1 MAMTINWLK
10 LRGIGMTKLRDDN
23 DGHENDDD
31 GHNASTDI
39 DAR

>member
-1 MAMTINWLK
+1 MTMMINWLK
-10 LRGIGMTKLRDDN
+10 LKGTVMTKLKDDN

-31 GHNASTDI
+31 GHNGTDI